1 MTKRHKHYDVII
13 AFAEGK
19 TIQYRHPEYGGWEDV
34 DNPHFVDSLQY
45 RVKPTVL
52 RYRNYLYSYDG
63 IHFYIAVATPD
74 TPVNSGSDFHKW
86 IGDWQEVEVNV

>member
-1 MTKRHKHYDVII
+1 MIKRHKHYDVII

-19 TIQYRHPEYGGWEDV
+19 TIQGRHPEVGEWWDV
-34 DNPHFVDSLQY
+34 DNPSFLAHMQY
-45 RVKPTVL
+45 RVKPVVL

-74 TPVNSGSDFHKW
+74 TPVNSGSDFHEW
-86 IGDWQEVEVNV
+86 IGDWQEVGVNV